1 DARREHPAEPAR
13 PALPQRVQADQSC
26 AAHRRKQ
33 CRPEPRVPGL
43 HRSHRGRASVLKS
56 RTDRRGPF
64 ALSGWL
70 PEVRWFYEGGTGMSR
85 RRRHRTLIWTAVGVQ
100 VAGLIVDIIWHAV
113 HSDFEAKT
121 VEQMVVHLGTIHIP
135 IYVGVLCV
143 LLTTAWALIDQA
155 RRPPIGAAFPVAFLG
170 GLVSTA

>member
-1 DARREHPAEPAR
+1 
-13 PALPQRVQADQSC
+13 
-26 AAHRRKQ
+26 
-33 CRPEPRVPGL
+33 
-43 HRSHRGRASVLKS
+43 
-56 RTDRRGPF
+56 
-64 ALSGWL
+64 
-70 PEVRWFYEGGTGMSR
+70 MSR

-100 VAGLIVDIIWHAV
+100 VAGLIVDILWHAL

-155 RRPPIGAAFPVAFLG
+155 RRPPIGAAFPVAFVGALVSIAG
-170 GLVSTA
+170 EAWHAFSHLQLSTNTAPIAGTVSFVGLVIVATAMWASGRRDGRRRPADLDQRRVA

>member
-1 DARREHPAEPAR
+1 
-13 PALPQRVQADQSC
+13 
-26 AAHRRKQ
+26 
-33 CRPEPRVPGL
+33 
-43 HRSHRGRASVLKS
+43 
-56 RTDRRGPF
+56 
-64 ALSGWL
+64 
-70 PEVRWFYEGGTGMSR
+70 MSR

-100 VAGLIVDIIWHAV
+100 VAGLIVDILWHAL

-155 RRPPIGAAFPVAFLG
+155 RRPPIGAAFPVAFVGALVSIAG
-170 GLVSTA
+170 EAWHAFSHLQLSTNTAPIAGTVSFVGLVIVATAMWASGRRDGRRRPADLDQRCAA